1 MPTGFFYGITTNPIL
16 AERVGLFYSTINWR
30 SKMTIADELISD
42 DLTIEALTKFN
53 MAASKVKI

>member
-1 MPTGFFYGITTNPIL
+1 MPLKNYKNICFKSSLWMPH
-16 AERVGLFYSTINWR
+16 
-30 SKMTIADELISD
+30 IADELISD